1 MEHLFN
7 STTPLA
13 EPYCP
18 EKQSPLQTLINL
30 GFLRDNFLFLKK
42 SLQPELMPVIKAD
55 AYGHGL
61 LPCARTLLAAGA
73 SRFAVGTVQ
82 EGAMLREASLACP
95 TVPIVALLGALSPA
109 EVQVAAQ
116 QGITPLV
123 SSFEQVRAWQA
134 AAGKRNL
141 PFALKFDTG
150 MGRLGFN
157 LAQLGELFDLLAKT
171 PWLKPELLISHLSV
185 ADEDNGVNF
194 TEQQIKCFEEIS
206 AALRGRFS
214 NLKTS
219 LFNSAGLLAH
229 SHKSATDIGRPGIAL
244 YGANPLQGTAL
255 NRPALDAAL
264 KQAMQVR
271 APIVQVHALR
281 QGQSVSYGRTFV
293 APQDMT
299 IAIMAAGY
307 AEGYSRGL
315 SNKGEVCLNGRRA
328 PVLGRVCMQLTAID
342 VSHAP
347 DTKEGDFAFLLG
359 GEGKGAIGAAELA
372 RLWGTITYEVFC
384 LLGVI
389 NKRGYTDN

>member
-1 MEHLFN
+1 MTLEHLFKPTN
-7 STTPLA
+7 VLA

-18 EKQSPLQTLINL
+18 EKQSPLQTLVNL
-30 GFLRDNFLFLKK
+30 KFLRDNFLFLKK

-82 EGAMLREASLACP
+82 EGLMLREASLAC
-95 TVPIVALLGALSPA
+95 PIVALLGALSPA
-109 EVQVAAQ
+109 EVQMAAQ
-116 QGITPLV
+116 RGIMPLI
-123 SSFEQVRAWQA
+123 SSFEQLQAWQD
-134 AAGKRNL
+134 AAGKSNL
-141 PFALKFDTG
+141 PFALKFNTG
-150 MGRLGFN
+150 MGRLGFT
-157 LAQLGELFDLLAKT
+157 LEQMSELFNLLAKT
-171 PWLKPELLISHLSV
+171 PWLKPELLVSHLSV
-185 ADEDNGVNF
+185 ADDDSGVNF
-194 TEQQIKCFEEIS
+194 TGQQIECFEEIS
-206 AALRGRFS
+206 TVLRKRFS
-214 NLKTS
+214 GLKTS

-229 SHKSATDIGRPGIAL
+229 SHKSVTDIGRPGIAL

-255 NRPALDAAL
+255 NRPAIDAAL
-264 KQAMQVR
+264 KQAMQVC

-299 IAIMAAGY
+299 IAIVAAGY
-307 AEGYSRGL
+307 SEGYSRGL
-315 SNKGEVCLNGRRA
+315 SNKGEMCLNGRRV

-359 GEGKGAIGAAELA
+359 GEGEAGISAAELA
-372 RLWGTITYEVFC
+372 GLWGTITYEVFC
-384 LLGVI
+384 LLGVVNERVYSI
-389 NKRGYTDN
+389 E